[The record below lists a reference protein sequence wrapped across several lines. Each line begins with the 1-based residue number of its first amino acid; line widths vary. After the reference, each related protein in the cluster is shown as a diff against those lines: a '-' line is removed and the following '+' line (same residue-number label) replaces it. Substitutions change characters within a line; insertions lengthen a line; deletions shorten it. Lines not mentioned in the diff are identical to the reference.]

1 VKLTVT
7 VLFVQ
12 VPDVYAPPPA
22 TVAEAV
28 IVGASLSMSM
38 SLTVVPALLPAL
50 SVQVV
55 LADWFAAELDF
66 VIGSGVRLSD
76 AGERVCAPEVDGDVL
91 VRPRPRGIRR
101 VVGVLDARH
110 RHIRRRSC
118 RP

>member
-1 VKLTVT
+1 VAAIPDSGSEQLKLTVT
-7 VLFVQ
+7 VLFVH

-66 VIGSGVRLSD
+66 VIRVRSE
-76 AGERVCAPEVDGDVL
+76 AQ
-91 VRPRPRGIRR
+91 
-101 VVGVLDARH
+101 
-110 RHIRRRSC
+110 RRRRA
-118 RP
+118 RPCTRSRR

>member
-1 VKLTVT
+1 VSALTTTSAGHVPAIPDSGSEQLKLTVT

-50 SVQVV
+50 STAVPPT
-55 LADWFAAELDF
+55 DWFAPLA
-66 VIGSGVRLSD
+66 VSV
-76 AGERVCAPEVDGDVL
+76 
-91 VRPRPRGIRR
+91 
-101 VVGVLDARH
+101 
-110 RHIRRRSC
+110 
-118 RP
+118 